1 MPQQLV
7 VGAGMIGRP
16 LAERLAAR
24 GDQVTV
30 GTRSGAT
37 APGSASL
44 VLNASDAA
52 AFTRAAT
59 GMSTI
64 FLCTN
69 PRYTDWTTQ
78 WPPVIDAAIA
88 AASVTGAR
96 LVVMGNLYPYGS
108 PTGPMTEH
116 SPETTTETK
125 GLVRKNA
132 WHRVRDAHDRG
143 EIRAVEVRASDYFGP
158 GVVGTAHLGDR
169 FFTAILESKTARV
182 VGRPGRVH
190 SWSYLPDIVTTLVA
204 AADYPGEWGRLWHV
218 PSTAVSRDDIVAQ
231 LNRRYGTHGKVAG
244 YPQWLLKSL
253 GMLNPMMHEIWA
265 SSYQFLVPYII
276 DSAETE
282 RELGVVKTPWADALI
297 ATADSYRA
305 SADTA

>member
-7 VGAGMIGRP
+7 VGVGMVGRP

-30 GTRSGAT
+30 GTRSGAA
-37 APGSASL
+37 APGAEPL
-44 VLNASDAA
+44 VLNASDTQ
-52 AFTRAAT
+52 AFARAAT

-88 AASVTGAR
+88 AASETGAR

-125 GLVRKNA
+125 GLVRKEI
-132 WHRVRDAHDRG
+132 WHRVRDAHARH
-143 EIRAVEVRASDYFGP
+143 EITAVEVRASDYFGP
-158 GVVGTAHLGDR
+158 GVTGTAHLGDR
-169 FFTAILESKTARV
+169 FFAAILKSETARV

-218 PSTAVSRDDIVAQ
+218 PSTAVTRDDIASQ
-231 LNRRYGTHGKVAG
+231 LNRRYGTRGTVAA
-244 YPQWLLKSL
+244 YPQWLLRSL
-253 GMLNPMMHEIWA
+253 GLVNPMMHEIWA
-265 SSYQFLVPYII
+265 SSYQFLMPYII

-282 RELGVVKTPWADALI
+282 RELGVVRTPWADALVT
-297 ATADSYRA
+297 TADSYRA
-305 SADTA
+305 SPHTA

>member
-1 MPQQLV
+1 MPQQLI
-7 VGAGMIGRP
+7 VGAGMVGRP
-16 LAERLAAR
+16 LAERLMIR

-30 GTRSGAT
+30 GTRSGAA
-37 APGSASL
+37 APGVESV
-44 VLNASDAA
+44 VLNASDAQT
-52 AFTRAAT
+52 FTRAAT

-64 FLCTN
+64 FLCIN
-69 PRYTDWTTQ
+69 PRYTDWPTQ
-78 WPPVIDAAIA
+78 WPPVIDAALT

-96 LVVMGNLYPYGS
+96 LVMMGNLYPYGS

-125 GLVRKNA
+125 GLVRKEL

-158 GVVGTAHLGDR
+158 GVVGTAHLDDR
-169 FFTAILESKTARV
+169 FFRAILESKTARV

-190 SWSYLPDIVTTLVA
+190 SWSFLPDIVTTLVA
-204 AADYPGEWGRLWHV
+204 AADYRGDWGRLWHV
-218 PSTAVSRDDIVAQ
+218 PSTAITRDDIAAQ
-231 LNRRYGTHGKVAG
+231 LNRRYGTHGTVAG

-253 GMLNPMMHEIWA
+253 GALNPMMHEIWA
-265 SSYQFLVPYII
+265 ASYQLRVPYII

-282 RELGVVKTPWADALI
+282 RELGVGKTPWPDALA
-297 ATADSYRA
+297 ATADSYR
-305 SADTA
+305 SSGDTA

>member
-1 MPQQLV
+1 MFHQLV
-7 VGAGMIGRP
+7 VGTGMIGRP

-37 APGSASL
+37 VAGTQSL
-44 VLNASDAA
+44 VLNASDPH

-59 GMSTI
+59 DMTTI

-69 PRYTDWTTQ
+69 PRYTDWPTQ
-78 WPPVIDAAIA
+78 WPPVVDAAIA
-88 AASVTGAR
+88 AASATGAR

-125 GLVRKNA
+125 GVVRKNS
-132 WHRVRDAHDRG
+132 WHWVQAAHEQG
-143 EIRAVEVRASDYFGP
+143 EITAVEVRASDYFGP
-158 GVVGTAHLGDR
+158 GVTGTAHLGDR
-169 FFTAILESKTARV
+169 FFTPILNSDTARV

-204 AADYPGEWGRLWHV
+204 AADYQGEWGRIWHV
-218 PSTAVSRDDIVAQ
+218 PSTAVTRDEIVAQ
-231 LNRRYGTHGKVAG
+231 LNRRCGTQGKIAG

-253 GMLNPMMHEIWA
+253 GAVNPMMHEIWA
-265 SSYQFLVPYII
+265 SSYQFTVPYII

-282 RELGVVKTPWADALI
+282 RELGIVKTPWEEAL
-297 ATADSYRA
+297 AASADSYRI
-305 SADTA
+305 SADTP

>member
-30 GTRSGAT
+30 GTRSGAMV
-37 APGSASL
+37 PGAESM
-44 VLNASDAA
+44 VLNASDPQT
-52 AFTRAAT
+52 FTRAAT

-64 FLCTN
+64 FLCIN

-78 WPPVIDAAIA
+78 WPPVIDAALV

-96 LVVMGNLYPYGS
+96 LVLMGNLYPYGA

-125 GLVRKNA
+125 GLVRKDV
-132 WHRVRDAHDRG
+132 WHRARDAHDRG

-158 GVVGTAHLGDR
+158 GVIGTAHLDDR
-169 FFTAILESKTARV
+169 FFRAILASKTARV
-182 VGRPGRVH
+182 VGQPGRVH
-190 SWSYLPDIVTTLVA
+190 SWSYLPDIVSTLVA
-204 AADYPGEWGRLWHV
+204 AADHAGEWGRLWHV
-218 PSTAVSRDDIVAQ
+218 PSTAVTRDDIAAQ
-231 LNRRYGTHGKVAG
+231 LNRRYGTHGTVAG

-253 GMLNPMMHEIWA
+253 GTLNPMMQEIWA
-265 SSYQFLVPYII
+265 SSYQLRVPFLI
-276 DSAETE
+276 DSAESE
-282 RELGVVKTPWADALI
+282 RLLGVAATPWADALGT
-297 ATADSYRA
+297 TADSYRA
-305 SADTA
+305 SADSA

>member
-1 MPQQLV
+1 MPYQLV
-7 VGAGMIGRP
+7 VGAGMIGLP
-16 LAERLAAR
+16 LAERLATR
-24 GDQVTV
+24 GDHVTV
-30 GTRSGAT
+30 GTRSGAA
-37 APGSASL
+37 APGAESV
-44 VLNASDAA
+44 VLNASDAQ

-59 GMSTI
+59 GKATI

-69 PRYTDWTTQ
+69 PRYTDWPTQ

-88 AASVTGAR
+88 AASATGAR

-125 GLVRKNA
+125 GLVRKEV
-132 WHRVRDAHDRG
+132 WHRARAAHERG
-143 EIRAVEVRASDYFGP
+143 EITAVEVRASDYFGP

-204 AADYPGEWGRLWHV
+204 AADHQGEWGRLWHV
-218 PSTAVSRDDIVAQ
+218 PSTAVTRDDIAAQ

-244 YPQWLLKSL
+244 YPQWLLTSL
-253 GMLNPMMHEIWA
+253 GRLNPMMHEIWA
-265 SSYQFLVPYII
+265 SSYQFAVPYII

-282 RELGVVKTPWADALI
+282 RELGIARTPWAEALT

-305 SADTA
+305 SSVTT

>member
-16 LAERLAAR
+16 LAARLAAR
-24 GDQVTV
+24 GDRVTV

-37 APGSASL
+37 APGAESL
-44 VLNASDAA
+44 VLNAGDPQ
-52 AFTRAAT
+52 TLIRAAT
-59 GMSTI
+59 GRSTI

-69 PRYTDWTTQ
+69 PRYTDWPTQ
-78 WPPVIDAAIA
+78 WPPVIDAAIE

-108 PTGPMTEH
+108 PTAPMSEH
-116 SPETTTETK
+116 SPETTSETK
-125 GLVRKNA
+125 GLVRRNA
-132 WHRVRDAHDRG
+132 WHQVRDAHDRG

-190 SWSYLPDIVTTLVA
+190 SWSYLPDIVTTLMA
-204 AADYPGEWGRLWHV
+204 AADYQGEWGRLWHV
-218 PSTAVSRDDIVAQ
+218 PSTAVTRDDIAAQ
-231 LNRRYGTHGKVAG
+231 LNRRYGTHGTVAG

-253 GMLNPMMHEIWA
+253 GTVNPMMHEIWA
-265 SSYQFLVPYII
+265 SSYQFTVPFII

-282 RELGVVKTPWADALI
+282 RLLGVTATPWADAL
-297 ATADSYRA
+297 AVTADSYRA
-305 SADTA
+305 STVTT